1 MRRHCRI
8 GGDAGG
14 GVLWLSRAAVRG
26 PHAPP
31 PPACRLARLPPSV
44 RRRVVSR
51 RVARPASPRLATN
64 ISPQPRRATRT
75 PRVEHPRTGSPR
87 WRWRWPASTLSR
99 SPRAWP
105 TAVERPRGAAARWWC
120 PHPPRAPRRVAAD
133 GGSRRW
139 RRSRRPCGS
148 RSSSSGRRGRVRP
161 ARRRRP
167 TPRPS

>member
-1 MRRHCRI
+1 MRRHRRI

-26 PHAPP
+26 PHAPHP
-31 PPACRLARLPPSV
+31 RLPPGPAAAKCPPP
-44 RRRVVSR
+44 R
-51 RVARPASPRLATN
+51 RVASRRSARLASPRHQYL
-64 ISPQPRRATRT
+64 PQPRRATRT
-75 PRVEHPRTGSPR
+75 PRRTPEDR
-87 WRWRWPASTLSR
+87 EPAMAMAMACLNPLALS
-99 SPRAWP
+99 RAWP